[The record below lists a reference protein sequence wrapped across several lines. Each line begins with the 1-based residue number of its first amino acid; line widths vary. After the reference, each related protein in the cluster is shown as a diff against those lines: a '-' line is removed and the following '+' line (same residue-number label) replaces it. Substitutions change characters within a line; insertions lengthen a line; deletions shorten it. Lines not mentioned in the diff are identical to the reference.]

1 MLVDF
6 SDLASSAGMA
16 KVQPRRDRAVGGQKD
31 GDGWR
36 APLPWSG

>member
-16 KVQPRRDRAVGGQKD
+16 KVPPRRDRAVGGQ
-31 GDGWR
+31 
-36 APLPWSG
+36 